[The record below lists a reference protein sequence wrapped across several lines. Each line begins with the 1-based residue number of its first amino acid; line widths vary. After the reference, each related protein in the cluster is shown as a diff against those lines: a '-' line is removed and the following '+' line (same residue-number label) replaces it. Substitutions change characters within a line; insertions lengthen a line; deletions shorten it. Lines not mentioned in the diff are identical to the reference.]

1 MPENS
6 YMTYEDTSMVAY
18 SLTLA
23 FQELLPIF
31 IDDYEANDTEQTGT
45 IPVAVNND
53 SRTTGDNI
61 GF

>member
-1 MPENS
+1 
-6 YMTYEDTSMVAY
+6 MTYEDTSMVAY

-31 IDDYEANDTEQTGT
+31 NDDYEANDAEQTGT

-53 SRTTGDNI
+53 SRTTGGNI